1 MMLKRIKTQALIHNP
16 WVMLG
21 VAVFAAALLTVWI
34 YKYMSGREEAMRR
47 SLMES
52 MNSNTRVSVLVP
64 TSDLKAGAIVTTGN
78 FAARQVPADFVYEDT
93 VRADEFDAVENQT
106 LVRAVHRGSPIR
118 RADISAMQ
126 ARDFSDMLKAGTRA
140 LTIDIDATNSADN
153 MLKPGNHIDLF
164 LIANPPTSAPGSG
177 NGGSG
182 TNAQSA
188 QLLLSDL
195 TVLATGRDVRPRD
208 YGEQM
213 SRDRSEDTPSDE
225 YGSLTL
231 QVTPEQAGK
240 IALAQKIGSLRAV
253 LRNRS
258 DKAATPDV
266 VVHQSALFGD
276 AGADG
281 IQYIIGGS
289 HDSSVSVRPELAMPG
304 MRTPIADAAAA
315 PRPALTPSDAQRR
328 VMEQVQSAL
337 AGRRGQ

>member
-1 MMLKRIKTQALIHNP
+1 MMLKKSKLQTLIHSP

-21 VAVFAAALLTVWI
+21 VAVIAAGLLTFWM
-34 YKYMSGREEAMRR
+34 YRYMSGREAAIRQ

-52 MNSNTRVSVLVP
+52 MSSNTQVSVLVP
-64 TSDLKAGAIVTTGN
+64 TVDLPAGATVRTGN
-78 FAARQVPADFVYEDT
+78 FATRQVLADFVYDDT

-106 LVRAVHRGSPIR
+106 LVRPVRRGTPIR

-126 ARDFSDMLKAGTRA
+126 VRDFSDMLKSGTRA

-164 LIANPPTSAPGSG
+164 LIASPPPNAPGTSNGSSG
-177 NGGSG
+177 NEG
-182 TNAQSA
+182 QSA

-213 SRDRSEDTPSDE
+213 SRDRSEGAPSDE
-225 YGSLTL
+225 YSSLTL
-231 QVTPEQAGK
+231 QVSPEQAGK

-253 LRNRS
+253 LRNRA
-258 DKAATPDV
+258 DEGATPEV
-266 VVHQSALFGD
+266 VVRQSALFGD
-276 AGADG
+276 ASDG
-281 IQYIIGGS
+281 GVQYIIGGPS
-289 HDSSVSVRPELAMPG
+289 ESSVSVRPELAMPG
-304 MRTPIADAAAA
+304 GRLPSTDLKAA
-315 PRPALTPSDAQRR
+315 PSPALTTTDAQRR
-328 VMEQVQSAL
+328 VMEQVQSAF